1 MTNMLDDRPWI
12 EKEIPAK
19 PQVRI
24 GTFSVRRWV
33 AIAAVIAV
41 VVGGPLGVSYVR
53 ALTVPGGG
61 ALGARTVDWVRSMG
75 GSRLV
80 AWFEN
85 MYYGHNAPPAG
96 GTPAGRCGRGCSG
109 LP

>member
-33 AIAAVIAV
+33 AIVAAIAV
-41 VVGGPLGVSYVR
+41 VVAGPLGISYVR

-80 AWFEN
+80 AWFEKWL
-85 MYYGHNAPPAG
+85 A
-96 GTPAGRCGRGCSG
+96 R
-109 LP
+109 